1 MEKKKI
7 LVIGGGFGGVFA
19 AKELARR
26 GRDEFDIE
34 LINNNNY
41 FVFQPLLPE
50 VAAAT
55 IHSSDA
61 VAPLRLLLRGIQIR
75 QADVM
80 GIDFDKKTVTVVQGF
95 RRVPVDLPYDE
106 LVIALGMS
114 VDLNRFP
121 GLPEHALTMKN
132 LSDAHRLRTHVISC
146 LEMADV
152 ATEPEL
158 KRELLTFVVVGAGF
172 TGVETVAEV
181 NDLIR
186 RALKYYP
193 NIKPEEIRVYLIE
206 YADRILPTFPADLA
220 EYATGGSGCMA
231 SRSRPASAPNRR
243 PRPRSSWA
251 MAASSRRA
259 PSSPPSAT
267 VRIRWSSR
275 STSTCSGDASRPTAS
290 CACRDMTASGR
301 WAMRRSSRWSSSLP
315 RIRCTTLR
323 KRRSSPCAKG
333 ASSRENLIAK
343 AKGEELKPFAYTS
356 KGSLAS
362 LGMSKAVAEVY
373 GVKLSGTLAWLLW
386 RGFYLSFL
394 PGFATKVRVL
404 VNWILNAFVPPN
416 IVLVQS
422 SLPGTRYI
430 HYRKG
435 DKVLEPGM
443 LIDGFYTVV
452 KGSLKLTIDNPE
464 TGEHFENVF
473 GPGEHFGERVLLK
486 SSLRTGLVVAL
497 EDSRRLVDLAERLYA
512 AGTRLPV
519 HGDLF
524 QGLYRE
530 DLRRV
535 RHGLCPRQRRAQPR
549 ARTHALRLGERRQ
562 GGADGSPANPY
573 ISPIMTMADTKP
585 EAAGRPV
592 AKGDHVY
599 LIDGSGYIFRAY
611 HALPPSPVPPTGS
624 RSAPCTASAPCCGS
638 CCARRASCRRQPISR

>member
-1 MEKKKI
+1 MSQRQGFSPVEKKKV

-26 GRDEFDIE
+26 GGDKFDIE

-41 FVFQPLLPE
+41 FVFQQILPE

-61 VAPLRLLLRGIQIR
+61 VAPLRLLLRHTQIR

-106 LVIALGMS
+106 LIIALGMS

-132 LSDAHRLRTHVISC
+132 LADAHRLRTHVISC

-181 NDLIR
+181 NDLIH

-193 NIKPEEIRVYLIE
+193 NVKPEEIRVYLIE

-220 EYATGGSGCMA
+220 EYATQRLRMHGIEVKTGIGTK
-231 SRSRPASAPNRR
+231 
-243 PRPRSSWA
+243 
-251 MAASSRRA
+251 
-259 PSSPPSAT
+259 SAT
-267 VRIRWSSR
+267 
-275 STSTCSGDASRPTAS
+275 STGVELADGSIIPTRTIVATIGNAPHRLVESLNLDMQWGRVKTDRFMRVAEHDGVWAAGDAALIPLVEQPSDDPLDYAPQTAQF
-290 CACRDMTASGR
+290 AVRE
-301 WAMRRSSRWSSSLP
+301 RRQL
-315 RIRCTTLR
+315 
-323 KRRSSPCAKG
+323 AD
-333 ASSRENLIAK
+333 NLIAK
-343 AKGEELKPFAYTS
+343 VEATELKPFAYTS

-373 GVKLSGTLAWLLW
+373 GIKLSGTLAWLLW

-394 PGFATKVRVL
+394 PGFAAKFRVGVTWL
-404 VNWILNAFVPPN
+404 LNSVMPPN
-416 IVLVQS
+416 IVQIQS
-422 SLPGTRYI
+422 TQPATRYI

-435 DKVLEPGM
+435 DKVFEPGM

-464 TGEHFENVF
+464 TGEHFEKVF
-473 GPGEHFGERVLLK
+473 GSGEHFGERVLVK
-486 SSLRTGLVVAL
+486 SALRTGLVVAL
-497 EDSRRLVDLAERLYA
+497 EDSTVLWISQKDFMRLARAFPFMETYFKDYIEKTFGPDMVFAPGSAERSHELE
-512 AGTRLPV
+512 P
-519 HGDLF
+519 
-524 QGLYRE
+524 
-530 DLRRV
+530 
-535 RHGLCPRQRRAQPR
+535 
-549 ARTHALRLGERRQ
+549 TH
-562 GGADGSPANPY
+562 
-573 ISPIMTMADTKP
+573 
-585 EAAGRPV
+585 
-592 AKGDHVY
+592 
-599 LIDGSGYIFRAY
+599 
-611 HALPPSPVPPTGS
+611 
-624 RSAPCTASAPCCGS
+624 
-638 CCARRASCRRQPISR
+638 

>member
-1 MEKKKI
+1 
-7 LVIGGGFGGVFA
+7 
-19 AKELARR
+19 
-26 GRDEFDIE
+26 
-34 LINNNNY
+34 
-41 FVFQPLLPE
+41 
-50 VAAAT
+50 
-55 IHSSDA
+55 
-61 VAPLRLLLRGIQIR
+61 
-75 QADVM
+75 M
-80 GIDFDKKTVTVVQGF
+80 GIDFAEKTVTVVQGF

-132 LSDAHRLRTHVISC
+132 LADAHHLRTHVISC

-181 NDLIR
+181 NDLIQ
-186 RALKYYP
+186 RALKYYT

-220 EYATGGSGCMA
+220 EYAT
-231 SRSRPASAPNRR
+231 RR
-243 PRPRSSWA
+243 LE
-251 MAASSRRA
+251 MHGIEVTTGIGTK
-259 PSSPPSAT
+259 SAT
-267 VRIRWSSR
+267 
-275 STSTCSGDASRPTAS
+275 STAVELTDGSVIPTRTIVATIGNGPHRLVESLDLAMQWGRVKTDRFMRVAGHDGIWAVGDAALIPLVEQPAGNPLHYAPQTAQF
-290 CACRDMTASGR
+290 AVREGR
-301 WAMRRSSRWSSSLP
+301 QLAD
-315 RIRCTTLR
+315 
-323 KRRSSPCAKG
+323 
-333 ASSRENLIAK
+333 NLIAK
-343 AKGEELKPFAYTS
+343 AEAKELKPFVYTS

-373 GVKLSGTLAWLLW
+373 GIKLSGTLAWLLW

-422 SLPGTRYI
+422 SMPGTRYI

-464 TGEHFENVF
+464 AGEHFERVF

-497 EDSRRLVDLAERLYA
+497 EDSVALWISQRDFTRLARAFPFLETYFKDYIEKTYGPEMVFAPGSAERSHEL
-512 AGTRLPV
+512 
-519 HGDLF
+519 
-524 QGLYRE
+524 E
-530 DLRRV
+530 
-535 RHGLCPRQRRAQPR
+535 
-549 ARTHALRLGERRQ
+549 
-562 GGADGSPANPY
+562 
-573 ISPIMTMADTKP
+573 
-585 EAAGRPV
+585 
-592 AKGDHVY
+592 
-599 LIDGSGYIFRAY
+599 
-611 HALPPSPVPPTGS
+611 PTN
-624 RSAPCTASAPCCGS
+624 
-638 CCARRASCRRQPISR
+638 